1 MKYKNL
7 GRTGLQV
14 SQICLGTMTFGAQ
27 ADEKESQ
34 RIIDTAWD
42 GGVNFFD
49 TADVY
54 TDSQSERILGK
65 FLKDRRSQAVIA
77 TKVRGRVGPG
87 PNDVGLSRKHIM
99 DAVES
104 SLRRLQTDY
113 IDLYQVHGW
122 DADTPLEET
131 MSALDD
137 LVRQGKVRY
146 IGCSNFTGWQLMKSL
161 WISDVNSLARFDS
174 HQPRYNL
181 LKREIEAELLPA
193 CAAEGVG
200 VIPYNPLGGG
210 LLTGK
215 HTKGA
220 PPAPD
225 TRFGLR
231 EVYRDL
237 YWQDPYLD
245 AMEKLRAI
253 AAVHGKSM
261 IQLAIGWILS
271 NSVITSAIVGASRAD
286 QLREP
291 LEALDATLSPE
302 ETTACDRVWSELQ
315 G

>member
-42 GGVNFFD
+42 AGVNFFD

-54 TDSQSERILGK
+54 TDSQSEQILGK
-65 FLKDRRSQAVIA
+65 FLKNRRSQAVIA

-87 PNDVGLSRKHIM
+87 PNDVGLSRIHII

-113 IDLYQVHGW
+113 IDLYQVHSW

-146 IGCSNFTGWQLMKSL
+146 IGCSNFTAWQLMKSL
-161 WISDVNSLARFDS
+161 WISDVNNLARFDS

-215 HTKGA
+215 HTKGE

-253 AAVHGKSM
+253 AAEHGKSM

-271 NSVITSAIVGASRAD
+271 ASRAD

-291 LEALDATLSPE
+291 LEALDVTLSPE
-302 ETTACDRVWSELQ
+302 EMAACDKVWVELQ
-315 G
+315 AQE